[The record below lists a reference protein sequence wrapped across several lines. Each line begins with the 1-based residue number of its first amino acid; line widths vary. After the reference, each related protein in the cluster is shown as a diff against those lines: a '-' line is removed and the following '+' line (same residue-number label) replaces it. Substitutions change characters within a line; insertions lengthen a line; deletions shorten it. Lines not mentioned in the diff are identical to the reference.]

1 MIKHFVSLSNLSTS
15 DLLGLIDRANYFSSI
30 SQQPDQFKSLLKN
43 KIIANLFYE
52 PSTRTRCSFEIAIK
66 KLGAQVINLDPEKSS
81 SKKGETILDTIKTL
95 ESLQVDAITIR
106 HADDHIFDHLV
117 TKVQVP
123 LINAGSG
130 KLEHPTQT
138 LLDLLTLKQEFND
151 LVGLKIAICGD
162 IKHSRVASSFMMVAE
177 KLGISIT
184 ICGPEVLLPKVTQ
197 KIVRSSLIDDVIT
210 DVDAIIMLRV
220 QLERHQE
227 LEIDEKNYLKDYGLN
242 MERINKMKKHS
253 IVMHPGPFN
262 RGIEIADEAIDHE
275 KSRIFKQ
282 MTNGVFARMAILEW
296 IFKK

>member
-95 ESLQVDAITIR
+95 ESLQVDAITMR

-117 TKVQVP
+117 NRVKVP

-151 LVGLKIAICGD
+151 LEGLKIAICGD
-162 IKHSRVASSFMMVAE
+162 IKHSRVASSFIMVAE

-197 KIVRSSLIDDVIT
+197 KMVRSSLLDDVIT
-210 DVDAIIMLRV
+210 DVDAIMMLRV

-253 IVMHPGPFN
+253 IIMHPGPFN

-296 IFKK
+296 ILKK